1 MEITAAMVKALRQ
14 RTGVGMMECKKSL
27 AEARG
32 DVEHAVELLR
42 KSGRAKADD
51 RGARTAAEGVVVLKQ
66 DDGAFVL
73 LEVNCETD
81 FVAKDAQ
88 FNDFC
93 DKVARAILEHAPRDV
108 ATLSQLDAGGI
119 GVEAARLELISKIGE
134 NVQVRRFLR
143 MRPAGSC
150 CGAYRHGSRIG
161 VLVDLEGGDAGLA
174 RDLAMHVAATRP
186 VCLGRDDAP
195 AELLA
200 RERKILTAQAE
211 DSGKPAGIVAK
222 MVEGRLN
229 KYVREIALLEQPF
242 VKDDEQ
248 TVGALLGKHSAAV
261 RAFHRYEVGE
271 GIERDKKENFAAE
284 VMAQARGG

>member
-1 MEITAAMVKALRQ
+1 MEITAAMVKALRD

-27 AEARG
+27 AAAHG
-32 DVEHAVELLR
+32 DVERAVELLR
-42 KSGRAKADD
+42 KSGQAKADS
-51 RGARTAAEGVVVLKQ
+51 RGARTAAEGVVVLERAA
-66 DDGAFVL
+66 GAFVL

-93 DKVARAILEHAPRDV
+93 GKVARAILEHAPRDV
-108 ATLSQLDAGGI
+108 AALSRLDVGG
-119 GVEAARLELISKIGE
+119 GDVAAARLELIAKIGE

-143 MRPAGSC
+143 LEPAGSC

-161 VLVDLEGGDAGLA
+161 VLVDVAGGDEALA

-186 VCLGRDDAP
+186 LCVTKDDAP

-200 RERKILTAQAE
+200 REREILTAQAE
-211 DSGKPAGIVAK
+211 DSGKSAPIVAR

-229 KYVREIALLEQPF
+229 KYIREIALLEQPF

-248 TVGALLGKHSAAV
+248 TVGALLARHAAAV

-271 GIERDKKENFAAE
+271 GLEKKKEDFAAE
-284 VMAQARGG
+284 VMAQARGR

>member
-1 MEITAAMVKALRQ
+1 MVKALRD

-27 AEARG
+27 VEARG
-32 DVEHAVELLR
+32 DVERAVELLR
-42 KSGRAKADD
+42 KSGQAKADG
-51 RGARTAAEGVVVLKQ
+51 RGARTAAEGVVVLERAA
-66 DDGAFVL
+66 DAFVL

-93 DKVARAILEHAPRDV
+93 ARVARAILEHAPRDAV
-108 ATLSQLDAGGI
+108 ALAQLDVGG
-119 GVEAARLELISKIGE
+119 GDVEAARLELISKIGE

-143 MRPAGSC
+143 LQPAGSC

-161 VLVDLEGGDAGLA
+161 VLVDVAGGDDELA

-186 VCLGRDDAP
+186 LCLTRDDAP

-211 DSGKPAGIVAK
+211 DSGKPADIVAR
-222 MVEGRLN
+222 MVEGRLD
-229 KYVREIALLEQPF
+229 KYIREIALLEQPF
-242 VKDDEQ
+242 VKDGEH
-248 TVGALLGKHSAAV
+248 TVGALLAGHSAAV
-261 RAFHRYEVGE
+261 LAFHRYEVGE
-271 GIERDKKENFAAE
+271 GIERKKEDFAAE